1 MNQKDQYSISM
12 KNLQM
17 YNYLLEIKGE
27 RHVYQAIIE
36 AVPDDDES
44 MMIWLGDFDF
54 PLEELE
60 GIKEEI
66 EFFFKAKNIKC
77 IFRMEKRISH

>member
-36 AVPDDDES
+36 AVLDDDES

-66 EFFFKAKNIKC
+66 ELFFKAKNIKC